1 MKVLFFFFNK
11 HLHSNKGLFSELM
24 EWETPN
30 TWLTITL
37 HMTLMMTST
46 NVIKMS
52 DTANDNSSSQGYSH
66 LEDHN
71 ILWSHGSNVASWFE
85 PFAELGIIKTSE
97 MLWKNVYFFG
107 TFGFHCVRHKKK
119 LFVETNQE
127 I

>member
-24 EWETPN
+24 ELETPIS
-30 TWLTITL
+30 WLAITL

-71 ILWSHGSNVASWFE
+71 IL
-85 PFAELGIIKTSE
+85 
-97 MLWKNVYFFG
+97 
-107 TFGFHCVRHKKK
+107 
-119 LFVETNQE
+119 
-127 I
+127 